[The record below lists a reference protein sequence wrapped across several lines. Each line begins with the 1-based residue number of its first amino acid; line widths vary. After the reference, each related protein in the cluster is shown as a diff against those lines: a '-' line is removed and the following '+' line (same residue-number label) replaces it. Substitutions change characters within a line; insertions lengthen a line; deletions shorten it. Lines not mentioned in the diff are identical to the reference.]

1 MNLKI
6 FIVLFIT
13 SNFVFAQDNHLYTKK
28 EYVLLE
34 YDLVEYFNNKVIK
47 GNKSD
52 FSFTYKKNNF
62 AFSTKENLEQ
72 FKVNPEKY
80 LPQYGGH
87 CSYAMAT
94 LGKKVSPN
102 PEVFEIRDGKLYF
115 FHREKGKENWQNGD
129 TKKLKLQADKNWK
142 KLTDIN

>member
-1 MNLKI
+1 MNLKL

-13 SNFVFAQDNHLYTKK
+13 SNYIFAQENQLYTKN

-34 YDLVEYFNNKVIK
+34 YDLVEYFNNKAIK
-47 GNKSD
+47 GNKTD

-62 AFSTKENLEQ
+62 AFSSKQNLEL
-72 FKVNPEKY
+72 FKANPEKY

-102 PEVFEIRDGKLYF
+102 PEVFEVREGKLYL
-115 FHREKGKENWQNGD
+115 FHRQKGKENWQNGD
-129 TKKLKLQADKNWK
+129 TKALKQQADSNWQKFILKN
-142 KLTDIN
+142 